1 MESNENR
8 SKYKYKLGLV
18 AIIYCLYLI
27 IFNLQVFGA
36 EAITCEPAIGLPAY
50 SYEGHKVM
58 AEDYSLF
65 KLGYET
71 KTVQEAYTLGWFTE
85 RFEAFGNG
93 AKVIRRIMPG
103 KAEMVF
109 SNVGNFIGN
118 VDITLINGLEY
129 QALKNIDI
137 RRTPEIIE
145 QLYGNQKENR
155 KQGLNVSVA
164 VNPNYPLVEFYV
176 EIVEMRASETA
187 GGSGGGSLSGD
198 SGGFVEKPETKIR
211 LTDYSLVGSAGS
223 SGSGS
228 DGQVCSEIVKARAM
242 KCGLETGHSAEEL
255 EQFAEYEILF
265 LTKDWEELLRIS
277 EGISGET
284 VGGLTEG
291 ISQVKSDKYFQYHI
305 YAKDSRGQ
313 VDEVTEQFVVKPDLT
328 PVPKIK
334 LETSYN
340 REKGSNVAKVLV
352 EDATEAVDGDK
363 TERSWELLDL
373 GNNVKTTTYKDLSLG
388 SKTKVEFSK
397 TSVGGFRISLKLKDD
412 WQGDTLPEF
421 VNEAG
426 SNTEVKSAV
435 GFSESI
441 VDNIAPVV
449 SLETMKTKKARLL
462 LVACGDEEAL
472 ALENQSALKQEF
484 LRMGMD
490 TEIKVIKLADP
501 IIKSSDNLP
510 PKTLFNIN
518 SAFGYEGRWTSLDQ
532 ESYAI
537 DNKRFYIL
545 EATWPGQGL
554 ANYPIMPYT
563 LNAYNILDTYNGVKA
578 GKTVADKTWSLRIG
592 ADVINITKDSKI
604 MLGQDDEE
612 AYIYMIC
619 DGKTLLIDKKT
630 GALLKTFSFEFGRAN
645 YLTDDAIYTI
655 KVNGAYKIDRG
666 TGIAKQ
672 IFTCAAGAYI
682 STGASGNPAAAGNFT
697 GQAKRIKDQVNF
709 LYVDGK
715 NMYRAKLD
723 LGIGKVGISRL
734 IGNEADSVDMIY
746 EMIGIDR
753 EGRLLI
759 QGNLRESTNYLVN
772 VRAYDKGN
780 KLVKEISKIADYNFV
795 GIPILDEMGILKN
808 FAFSS
813 RHSSG
818 SYKYFTVET
827 YGIEDGFYSTYS
839 YKSATKYLCS
849 TEPILSLK
857 MGGKIYLGFG
867 GIWDY
872 ILNQGY
878 LYDERSSL
886 FTVDMATWV
895 TSVSSIYDL
904 GMDIAEEF
912 GKASDMFKAVVSADN
927 RPGASVYRS
936 RILAYGM
943 EIWTSLEK
951 GLDEFLT
958 NDEEI
963 SIVAVCDKYNK
974 LGGMAASVFV
984 NSKMMIDASNGN
996 LIYTDNLDMGAL
1008 SAKIIAEA
1016 GKTIQGLK
1024 IKVNGASAYIEKNFK
1039 LDPSKTYYY
1048 EYDIKGTNT
1057 KDYIKSM
1064 FKNNQLV
1071 DDSSV
1076 GSDKY
1081 YVESEVLED
1090 FNNSRTNSFFN
1101 LGSSAKI
1108 ISGQYHACDS
1118 NTGDSS
1124 TNRVRTF
1131 RDTISF
1137 QIPAGKEGVLSF
1149 DYNYNMEASFLRDNG
1164 VYINGELWDNYMR
1177 DAAIKSGSYIHKNI
1191 LKEGTVTLEFVVTYY
1206 GMAPDSYKFYL
1217 DNLKVMLISKA
1228 PKVET
1233 SEGNY
1238 SLTLGEDGYSH
1249 IIGSFETQ
1257 PSTISFGSMG
1267 YTKYLEDFNDIS
1279 LIPYLRD
1286 IGTGDLSSFK
1296 IKSGQYTN
1304 TAGKACSGGMEFN
1317 IPAGKIGIAKLNTWS
1332 SISRSSVTYNM
1343 NGTVWRGGINKN
1355 PQDPYIYMGSP
1366 YMIRLPDL
1374 ALARSVSVINSYSDS
1389 TGIYDIDLTLLPAI
1403 NGVATNKYFLDKE
1416 KSLVYVEQK
1425 NFGNEGTIRFD
1436 FTGMENQELIIQ
1448 NLKIYTIEDGTRTY
1462 ADDEYFGELSQTN
1475 DWTRIGCE
1483 LSISK
1488 EEFGEEIV
1496 EKSMI
1501 FQKGELINYGMNYYD
1516 YENDPSKKEYWR
1528 YTHEALND
1536 GLNPISGQI
1545 LNKAVD
1551 RFYIDGKYFVEHWQE
1566 DNTGVAAYDK
1576 LSNVETLTLYIEG
1589 DSEGPMINLIKT
1601 VPGSLKE
1608 GMDYKLEISV
1618 SDKDNHVLELK
1629 TEVYDSKS
1637 KLIYSFTKTSIS
1649 PIPNSEVNGTAKY
1662 APIDTG
1668 MVTNGLKNANGDML
1682 TSAIVGKYTAV
1693 CTLRDF
1699 LKASIKSYIYI
1710 VTPTEKISGLVSHA
1724 PKWEENRLLYNMAK
1738 YNSFENLDQPALGL
1752 APRGTLVFWPGERF
1766 ILNAET
1772 TGNVINLSAQIL
1784 EAPEFATSLT
1794 LGSGS
1799 AAAGTSSIGDGGT
1812 TVGAGTAS
1820 AATSDPLGQS
1830 WNGVLWDSDMM
1841 KKWTGNTPIP
1851 LTIRFSAIFD
1861 PGTGGATTEK
1871 IQDVEIMVYRAEGYW
1886 ELHRGW

>member
-1 MESNENR
+1 MDGNKKSSNSENRSSIGNRASNENR
-8 SKYKYKLGLV
+8 SKYEYKLGLV

-27 IFNLQVFGA
+27 IFNLQVFGV
-36 EAITCEPAIGLPAY
+36 EVISCEPAIGLPAY

-71 KTVQEAYTLGWFTE
+71 KTVQEAYALGWFTE
-85 RFEAFGNG
+85 RFDAFGNG
-93 AKVIRRIMPG
+93 ARVIRRIMPG

-129 QALKNIDI
+129 HALKNIDI
-137 RRTPEIIE
+137 RRTPAIID

-164 VNPNYPLVEFYV
+164 VNPAYPLVEFYV
-176 EIVEMRASETA
+176 EIVEMSPTGIA
-187 GGSGGGSLSGD
+187 GSIGSGGSLSNE
-198 SGGFVEKPETKIR
+198 SGGFIEKPETKIR
-211 LTDYSLVGSAGS
+211 LTDYSLSGSAGTGA
-223 SGSGS
+223 SGSG
-228 DGQVCSEIVKARAM
+228 GQVCSEIVKARVM
-242 KCGLETGHSAEEL
+242 KCGVETGHSDVEL

-265 LTKDWEELLRIS
+265 LTKDWEGLL
-277 EGISGET
+277 EISGGMAGET
-284 VGGLTEG
+284 
-291 ISQVKSDKYFQYHI
+291 SKVKNDKYFQYHI
-305 YAKDSRGQ
+305 FAKDSRGQ
-313 VDEVTEQFVVKPDLT
+313 VDEVTEQFVVEPDLV

-334 LETSYN
+334 LQTSYN
-340 REKGSNVAKVLV
+340 REKGSNLAKIVV
-352 EDATEAVDGDK
+352 EDATEAQDGDK
-363 TERSWELLDL
+363 TERIWELLDL
-373 GNNVKTTTYKDLSLG
+373 GNNVKTAIYKDLSLG

-397 TSVGGFRISLKLKDD
+397 TSVGEFQISLKLKDN

-421 VNEAG
+421 VNESG
-426 SNTEVKSAV
+426 INTEVKGEEGIGVSR
-435 GFSESI
+435 

-449 SLETMKTKKARLL
+449 SLETMKTKKARML

-501 IIKSSDNLP
+501 IIKSSENLP
-510 PKTLFNIN
+510 PKTLFTIN

-563 LNAYNILDTYNGVKA
+563 LNSYNIIDTYKGVKA
-578 GKTVADKTWSLRIG
+578 GKTVPDKTWSLRIG
-592 ADVINITKDSKI
+592 AEIINITKDSKI
-604 MLGQDDEE
+604 ILGQDDEE
-612 AYIYMIC
+612 AYIYLIC

-645 YLTDDAIYTI
+645 YLSDDSIYTI
-655 KVNGAYKIDRG
+655 KVNGAYKIDRA
-666 TGIAKQ
+666 TGIVKQ

-682 STGASGNPAAAGNFT
+682 STGASWNPVAAGNFT
-697 GQAKRIKDQVNF
+697 GQAKRIKDKVNF

-723 LGIGKVGISRL
+723 LGTGKAGLSRL
-734 IGNEADSVDMIY
+734 TGNEADSIDMTY
-746 EMIGIDR
+746 ELVGIDR

-759 QGNLRESTNYLVN
+759 QGNLREGINYVVN
-772 VRAYDKGN
+772 VRAYDKGA
-780 KLVKEISKIADYNFV
+780 KLLKEISKGADYNFV

-808 FAFSS
+808 IAFSS

-839 YKSATKYLCS
+839 YKSSTKYLCS
-849 TEPILSLK
+849 TEPILSLR
-857 MGGKIYLGFG
+857 MGNKIYLGFG

-878 LYDERSSL
+878 LYDERASL

-936 RILAYGM
+936 RIIAYGK
-943 EIWTSLEK
+943 EIWSSLEK

-963 SIVAVCDKYNK
+963 NIVAVCDKYNK
-974 LGGMAASVFV
+974 LGGMAGSVYV
-984 NSKMMIDASNGN
+984 NSKKMIEVSNGK
-996 LIYTDNLDMGAL
+996 LICTDNLDMGAL
-1008 SAKIIAEA
+1008 STKIIAEA
-1016 GKTIQGLK
+1016 VKTMQGLK
-1024 IKVNGASAYIEKNFK
+1024 IKVNGASAYIEKSFK

-1048 EYDIKGTNT
+1048 EYDIKGMKP
-1057 KDYIKSM
+1057 KDYIKST
-1064 FKNNQLV
+1064 FKTNQLV
-1071 DDSSV
+1071 EDSFV

-1101 LGSSAKI
+1101 LGSSTKI
-1108 ISGQYHACDS
+1108 ISGEYHACDS
-1118 NTGDSS
+1118 NAGDSN
-1124 TNRVRTF
+1124 TNKVRTF

-1149 DYNYNMEASFLRDNG
+1149 DYKYNMEASFLRDNG

-1177 DAAIKSGSYIHKNI
+1177 DTAIKSGSYIHKNI
-1191 LKEGTVTLEFVVTYY
+1191 LKEGTVTLEFAVTYY

-1217 DNLKVMLISKA
+1217 DNLKVMFISKT
-1228 PKVET
+1228 PRVEP
-1233 SEGNY
+1233 SEGNF
-1238 SLTLGEDGYSH
+1238 SLTQGEDGYSH
-1249 IIGSFETQ
+1249 ILGSFET
-1257 PSTISFGSMG
+1257 PPGTISFGSMG
-1267 YTKYLEDFNDIS
+1267 YQKYFEDFNDIT

-1286 IGTGDLSSFK
+1286 LGTGDASSFK

-1317 IPAGKIGIAKLNTWS
+1317 IPAGKVGIARLNTWS
-1332 SISRSSVTYNM
+1332 SISRSSVTYDM
-1343 NGTVWRGGINKN
+1343 SATVWRGGINKN
-1355 PQDPYIYMGSP
+1355 PQDPYINMGSP
-1366 YMIRLPDL
+1366 YVIRLPDL
-1374 ALARSVSVINSYSDS
+1374 AGTRSVTVKNSYSDS
-1389 TGIYDIDLTLLPAI
+1389 TGMYDIDLSLLPAV

-1416 KSLVYVEQK
+1416 NALVFVEQK
-1425 NFGNEGTIRFD
+1425 NFGSEGTIRFE
-1436 FTGMENQELIIQ
+1436 FTGMETQEVVLQ
-1448 NLKIYTIEDGTRTY
+1448 NLRVYTIEDGTRTY
-1462 ADDEYFGELSQTN
+1462 VDDEYFGELTQTN
-1475 DWTRIGCE
+1475 DWNRAFCE

-1488 EEFGEEIV
+1488 EEFGEEIT

-1501 FQKGELINYGMNYYD
+1501 FQKGELINYGIKYYD

-1536 GLNPISGQI
+1536 GTNPISGQI

-1608 GMDYKLEISV
+1608 GMDYKLEINV
-1618 SDKDNHVLELK
+1618 SDKDKHVLELK
-1629 TEVYDSKS
+1629 TEVYDVKS
-1637 KLIYSFTKTSIS
+1637 KLVYSFTKAGIS

-1668 MVTNGLKNANGDML
+1668 LVTNGLKNANGDKL
-1682 TSAIVGKYTAV
+1682 TPAIAGKYTAV

-1699 LKASIKSYIYI
+1699 LKASIKSYTYI
-1710 VTPTEKISGLVSHA
+1710 VTPTEKISGLVTHA
-1724 PKWEENRLLYNMAK
+1724 PKWEENRLRYNISK
-1738 YNSFENLDQPALGL
+1738 YNSFENQDQPELGL
-1752 APRGTLVFWPGERF
+1752 APRGALVFWPGERF

-1772 TGNVINLSAQIL
+1772 TGNVMNLSAWIL
-1784 EAPEFATSLT
+1784 QAPEFATSLA

-1799 AAAGTSSIGDGGT
+1799 DAAGITSN
-1812 TVGAGTAS
+1812 
-1820 AATSDPLGQS
+1820 PLGQS
-1830 WNGVLWDSDMM
+1830 WNGVLWDSGMM
-1841 KKWTGNTPIP
+1841 KKWSGNTPIL
-1851 LTIRFSAIFD
+1851 LTIRFTAIFN
-1861 PGTGGATTEK
+1861 PGTGGEPTEK
-1871 IQDVEIMVYRAEGYW
+1871 NQDVELIVYRSEGYW